1 MGETGNVKERRGSTD
16 TSTNETGERPMTLR
30 EAGRRAREVL
40 KAVLMLAPGLLVL
53 WGIATLATGDRPV
66 LGALIT
72 IGYFV
77 VCCGIGF
84 GYSRSRAGARAM
96 PAPDEARPSRRLSV
110 VR

>member
-1 MGETGNVKERRGSTD
+1 MTKE
-16 TSTNETGERPMTLR
+16 ERPMSLR

-40 KAVLMLAPGLLVL
+40 KAVLVLAPGLLVL
-53 WGIATLATGDRPV
+53 WGIATFATGDRPV

-84 GYSRSRAGARAM
+84 GYSRARGRAVT
-96 PAPDEARPSRRLSV
+96 APDEARPSRRLSV

>member
-1 MGETGNVKERRGSTD
+1 
-16 TSTNETGERPMTLR
+16 MTLR

-40 KAVLMLAPGLLVL
+40 KAVLVLAPGLLVL
-53 WGIATLATGDRPV
+53 WGIATFATGDRPV
-66 LGALIT
+66 LGALIA

-84 GYSRSRAGARAM
+84 GYSRSRARGRAVT
-96 PAPDEARPSRRLSV
+96 APDEARPSRRLSV